1 MAAAVIGLAV
11 APLAMAAPVAS
22 ASDNVGWIRL
32 AHLSPNAPAVDVY
45 LYSFGNPAAVDV
57 LHHVAYGTVSGYLQV
72 AAGDYTVAMR
82 GAGAAPRSKPV
93 LSTAVDIKAG
103 HAYTVA
109 GMGPA
114 AGLRLQVFPDRL
126 TAPPGKALVRVI
138 QASMQQDTVTV
149 TAGKRTLARNLK
161 FASVTSFRGSQAGLR
176 AAAGGGRKR
185 DGDRINEPDARR
197 YLHDCR
203 AGRARQAVHSLPNGC
218 ARQPGGSDRCGDRPG
233 WDCSPSRRTAAAVGR
248 SSRSWPGR
256 GADRHRQ
263 VESAA
268 QARFACPLITR
279 PSPGADALPPA
290 GMRRAPGS
298 CAGRGPRSP
307 RSAVPLC
314 FAAPWPGS
322 PGPRTL
328 HGRLRLPAMARWYR
342 CRRVSGLRRQ
352 PPSPGRVARPTA
364 LDIPAIGVRTRLVRL
379 GLTASGALQVPA
391 SAAVAGWYTG
401 SPRPG
406 AIGSAIIAGHID
418 SYRGPGV
425 FFRLRDAQARQ
436 PDLRAA
442 RGR

>member
-161 FASVTSFRGSQAGLR
+161 FASVTSFEAVKPGFARLR
-176 AAAGGGRKR
+176 AAGAS
-185 DGDRINEPDARR
+185 ETATESMSLMPDAIYTIVVLDEHGKLSIRCLMDAQGSR
-197 YLHDCR
+197 VDPTAVETGLGGTAAHPGAPLLPWAAAAS
-203 AGRARQAVHSLPNGC
+203 AGLAAALIGTVRL
-218 ARQPGGSDRCGDRPG
+218 
-233 WDCSPSRRTAAAVGR
+233 SRRRRPAL
-248 SSRSWPGR
+248 
-256 GADRHRQ
+256 H
-263 VESAA
+263 
-268 QARFACPLITR
+268 AR
-279 PSPGADALPPA
+279 
-290 GMRRAPGS
+290 
-298 CAGRGPRSP
+298 
-307 RSAVPLC
+307 
-314 FAAPWPGS
+314 
-322 PGPRTL
+322 
-328 HGRLRLPAMARWYR
+328 
-342 CRRVSGLRRQ
+342 
-352 PPSPGRVARPTA
+352 
-364 LDIPAIGVRTRLVRL
+364 
-379 GLTASGALQVPA
+379 
-391 SAAVAGWYTG
+391 
-401 SPRPG
+401 
-406 AIGSAIIAGHID
+406 
-418 SYRGPGV
+418 
-425 FFRLRDAQARQ
+425 
-436 PDLRAA
+436 
-442 RGR
+442 